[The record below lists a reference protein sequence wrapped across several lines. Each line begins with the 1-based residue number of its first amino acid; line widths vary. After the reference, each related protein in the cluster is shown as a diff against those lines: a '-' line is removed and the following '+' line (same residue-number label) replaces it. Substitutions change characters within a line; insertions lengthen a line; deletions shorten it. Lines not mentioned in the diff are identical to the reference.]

1 MRTEEAL
8 RLADR
13 GEFKAAEALIRSNYD
28 NSVKVQ
34 GMIGPD
40 AALESDANM
49 QLGNSRRMNR
59 SGFSG
64 SVRKG
69 MKTKSFQQMNQQQ
82 SVP

>member
-1 MRTEEAL
+1 
-8 RLADR
+8 
-13 GEFKAAEALIRSNYD
+13 
-28 NSVKVQ
+28 
-34 GMIGPD
+34 MIGPD

-59 SGFSG
+59 AVFSG
-64 SVRKG
+64 SVRKE